1 MKDFYT
7 NVRECIDD
15 YNRILDKICTSPHET
30 TDAEDERL

>member
-15 YNRILDKICTSPHET
+15 YNRILDKICTSPNET